1 MRKAQ
6 KQEVLDCVGSLHQ
19 AHEEIREAIYKNEY
33 GLVQNMLSECQE
45 FAAALGE
52 SIERAEGKGHITVSQ
67 VEAYCETLFRVF
79 EEIDNQQI
87 SKNRICRILRKQL
100 LCVENSIKNDIS
112 IKKEIVFFP
121 YKAAMWDSLES
132 VL

>member
-52 SIERAEGKGHITVSQ
+52 SIERAEGKGHITYIHEVNISHFSQ
-67 VEAYCETLFRVF
+67 IYSLHGYTFIFQEISRSPKFIGKNTPYCH
-79 EEIDNQQI
+79 
-87 SKNRICRILRKQL
+87 ILSTKY
-100 LCVENSIKNDIS
+100 
-112 IKKEIVFFP
+112 P
-121 YKAAMWDSLES
+121 
-132 VL
+132 